1 MKINKRMMIQK
12 MINNRTIIISG
23 SAHSGKTTFVNNLI
37 HCFDEYY
44 LIPEVSTIVINK
56 WKESGRKF
64 YWETGDIKDL
74 RDFQEEVAE
83 LQYDEINSLETFI
96 KEYPKMD
103 EFTIIMDRSMEDI
116 LAYWQ
121 LYSGLSNDVSIRYFI
136 PTNSIFNPKT
146 TKVVVLP
153 PKPFVSNEND
163 KTIRFETTIEELNTE
178 KEKII
183 SVYKKYFTG
192 ELRII

>member
-1 MKINKRMMIQK
+1 

-23 SAHSGKTTFVNNLI
+23 SAHSGKITFVNNLI

-44 LIPEVSTIVINK
+44 LIPEVSTIIINR
-56 WKESGRKF
+56 WKDSGRKF
-64 YWETGDIKDL
+64 YWETKNIKDL

-83 LQYDEINSLETFI
+83 VQYNEIMSLETFI
-96 KEYPKMD
+96 KECPRMD
-103 EFTIIMDRSMEDI
+103 FTIIMDRSMEDN

-121 LYSGLSNDVSIRYFI
+121 LYSGFSDDVSIRYFI
-136 PTNSIFNPKT
+136 PTNSVFNPKN

-153 PKPFVSNEND
+153 PKPFIQNESD
-163 KTIRFETTIEELNTE
+163 TTIRFESTMEELNIE

-192 ELRII
+192 ELKIV